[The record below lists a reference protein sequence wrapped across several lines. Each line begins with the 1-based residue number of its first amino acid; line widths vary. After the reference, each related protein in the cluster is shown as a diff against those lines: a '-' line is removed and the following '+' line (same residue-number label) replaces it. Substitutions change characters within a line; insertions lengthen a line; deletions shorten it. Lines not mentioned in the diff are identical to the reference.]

1 MAARALAK
9 VDAGRGYV
17 CTGDCREANLR
28 GWMQAQ
34 ACYNERGCRRT
45 TLLASSILKI
55 DPLLRC
61 LSARFFHL
69 VVARASRCKTTSRLI
84 GPAHPSV
91 IRGSM
96 AARSHNYAATM
107 HISLPVTAKQ
117 GLRRFGE
124 KLVSYWP
131 LARAAPSLFCAS
143 RPRRKITSV
152 WIAS

>member
-34 ACYNERGCRRT
+34 ACYNARGCV
-45 TLLASSILKI
+45 
-55 DPLLRC
+55 DVPL
-61 LSARFFHL
+61 
-69 VVARASRCKTTSRLI
+69 SR
-84 GPAHPSV
+84 PAHSEIRHTMAEVSPHASFMLLLPVDRVPGRQVGEWASGYPSV

-107 HISLPVTAKQ
+107 HISLPITAKL
-117 GLRRFGE
+117 GLETFHE
-124 KLVSYWP
+124 
-131 LARAAPSLFCAS
+131 A
-143 RPRRKITSV
+143 
-152 WIAS
+152 

>member
-1 MAARALAK
+1 MRARLAK
-9 VDAGRGYV
+9 FDAARGYV

-117 GLRRFGE
+117 GLGTYRESHKTCFFTPR
-124 KLVSYWP
+124 
-131 LARAAPSLFCAS
+131 LAVFLQLYGRTATNS
-143 RPRRKITSV
+143 SV